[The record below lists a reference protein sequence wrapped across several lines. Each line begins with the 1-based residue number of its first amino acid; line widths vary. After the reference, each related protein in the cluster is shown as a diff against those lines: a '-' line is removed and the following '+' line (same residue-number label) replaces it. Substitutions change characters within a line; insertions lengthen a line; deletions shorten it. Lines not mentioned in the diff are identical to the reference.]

1 MRTVITTLAYAFPR
15 EIVIVWVLAFALRL
29 LFILFVA
36 FSKSRLAQRAWPFT
50 NIHTLDPANFLRL
63 CAWALTA
70 LLGGMAIFARQ
81 HGFSTDIVLAL
92 GWLTI
97 ASALLIPLCHLP
109 LNFPTWLDPRWYD
122 SARKGLVDEL
132 GNLLPRGGTLRTTTE
147 LTLGGSQKREFS
159 TRIGLP
165 LGWQRVEE
173 MPSYLTPTPLAP
185 VVLVAQ
191 GPMDYKNLRPS
202 TLSICATPASSEQ
215 RLPLGTLSEAIARQ
229 IPGWFTLDEITQSK
243 PKAALM
249 CTGTYTDGGISF
261 TAIQWSWS
269 EKLDSSTFV
278 RITATAT
285 TTTRMFPEHF
295 KDMGTMVTK
304 ISVAS

>member
-15 EIVIVWVLAFALRL
+15 EIVIVWGLAFALRL

-36 FSKSRLAQRAWPFT
+36 FSKSRLAQRAWPLT
-50 NIHTLDPANFLRL
+50 NVHTLDPAHFLRL

-70 LLGGMAIFARQ
+70 LLGGMAIFSRQ

-97 ASALLIPLCHLP
+97 ASVLLIPLCHLP

-122 SARKGLVDEL
+122 NARKGLVDEL

-202 TLSICATPASSEQ
+202 TLSICATPASSEE

-243 PKAALM
+243 PKASLM
-249 CTGTYTDGGISF
+249 CTGTYTDEGVSF
-261 TAIQWSWS
+261 TAIQWAWV
-269 EKLDSSTFV
+269 EILDSSTFV
-278 RITATAT
+278 TMSATAT
-285 TTTRMFPEHF
+285 TTTHSFPKYFDEICR
-295 KDMGTMVTK
+295 MVTK
-304 ISVAS
+304 VSVA

>member
-50 NIHTLDPANFLRL
+50 NVHTLDPANFLRL
-63 CAWALTA
+63 CAWTLTA

-97 ASALLIPLCHLP
+97 ASVLLIPLCHLP

-122 SARKGLVDEL
+122 NARKGLVDEL
-132 GNLLPRGGTLRTTTE
+132 GNLLPRGGTVRTTTE

-159 TRIGLP
+159 TRIDLP

-243 PKAALM
+243 PKASLM
-249 CTGTYTDGGISF
+249 CTGTYTDKGVSF
-261 TAIQWSWS
+261 TAVQWAWV

-278 RITATAT
+278 TMSATAT
-285 TTTRMFPEHF
+285 TTTHSFPKYFDEISRMV
-295 KDMGTMVTK
+295 KKV
-304 ISVAS
+304 SVA

>member
-1 MRTVITTLAYAFPR
+1 MVISTLAYTIPR
-15 EIVIVWVLAFALRL
+15 EMVIVWVLAFTLRL
-29 LFILFVA
+29 VFMLFVA

-50 NIHTLDPANFLRL
+50 KVHTLDPANFLRL
-63 CAWALTA
+63 CAWALFA
-70 LLGGMAIFARQ
+70 LLAGMTVFARQ

-97 ASALLIPLCHLP
+97 TSVLLIPLCHLP
-109 LNFPTWLDPRWYD
+109 LNFPTWLDPRWHD
-122 SARKGLVDEL
+122 SVRKGLVDEL
-132 GNLLPRGGTLRTTTE
+132 GNLLPRGGTVRTTTE
-147 LTLGGSQKREFS
+147 LTLSGRKIREFS
-159 TRIGLP
+159 TRIVLP

-215 RLPLGTLSEAIARQ
+215 RLPQGTLSEAIARQ

-243 PKAALM
+243 PKASLM
-249 CTGTYTDGGISF
+249 CTGTYADEGVSL
-261 TAIQWSWS
+261 TAIQWSWV
-269 EKLDSSTFV
+269 EKLDSTTFV
-278 RITATAT
+278 RITATAA

-304 ISVAS
+304 ISVAL

>member
-1 MRTVITTLAYAFPR
+1 MVISTLAYTIPR
-15 EIVIVWVLAFALRL
+15 GMVIVWVLVFSLRL
-29 LFILFVA
+29 VFMLFVA
-36 FSKSRLAQRAWPFT
+36 FSNSRLAQRAWPFT
-50 NIHTLDPANFLRL
+50 KVHTLDPANFLRL
-63 CAWALTA
+63 CAWALCA
-70 LLGGMAIFARQ
+70 LLAGMTVFARQ
-81 HGFSTDIVLAL
+81 HAFSTDVVLAL

-97 ASALLIPLCHLP
+97 TSVLLIPLCHLP
-109 LNFPTWLDPRWYD
+109 LNFPTWLDPRWHD
-122 SARKGLVDEL
+122 SVRKGLVDEL
-132 GNLLPRGGTLRTTTE
+132 GNLLPRGGTVRTTTE
-147 LTLGGSQKREFS
+147 LTLSGRQIREFS
-159 TRIGLP
+159 TRIVLP
-165 LGWQRVEE
+165 LGWQHVEE

-215 RLPLGTLSEAIARQ
+215 RLPQGTLSEAIARQ

-243 PKAALM
+243 PKASLM
-249 CTGTYTDGGISF
+249 CTGTYADEGVSL
-261 TAIQWSWS
+261 TAIQWSWV
-269 EKLDSSTFV
+269 EKLDLTTFV

-295 KDMGTMVTK
+295 KDMGKMVTK

>member
-1 MRTVITTLAYAFPR
+1 MRTLITTLAYAFPR

-50 NIHTLDPANFLRL
+50 NVHTLDPANFLRL

-70 LLGGMAIFARQ
+70 SLGGMAIFARQ

-97 ASALLIPLCHLP
+97 VSALLIPLCHLP

-202 TLSICATPASSEQ
+202 TLSICATPASNEQ

-243 PKAALM
+243 PKASLM
-249 CTGTYTDGGISF
+249 CTGTYTDEGVSY
-261 TAIQWSWS
+261 TAIQWAWV

-278 RITATAT
+278 TMSATAT
-285 TTTRMFPEHF
+285 TTTHSFPKYFDEICR
-295 KDMGTMVTK
+295 MVTK
-304 ISVAS
+304 VSVA

>member
-1 MRTVITTLAYAFPR
+1 MVISTLAYTIPR
-15 EIVIVWVLAFALRL
+15 GMVIVWVLAFALRL
-29 LFILFVA
+29 VFMLFVA

-50 NIHTLDPANFLRL
+50 KVHTLDPANFLRL
-63 CAWALTA
+63 CAWALFA
-70 LLGGMAIFARQ
+70 LLAGMTVFARQ

-97 ASALLIPLCHLP
+97 TSVLLIPLCHLP
-109 LNFPTWLDPRWYD
+109 LNFPTCLDPRWHD
-122 SARKGLVDEL
+122 SVRKGLVDEL
-132 GNLLPRGGTLRTTTE
+132 GNLLPRGGTVRTTTE
-147 LTLGGSQKREFS
+147 LTLSGRQIREFS
-159 TRIGLP
+159 TRIVLP

-185 VVLVAQ
+185 VVLLVQ
-191 GPMDYKNLRPS
+191 GPMDYENLRPS

-215 RLPLGTLSEAIARQ
+215 RLPQGTLSEAIARQ

-243 PKAALM
+243 PKASLM
-249 CTGTYTDGGISF
+249 CTGTYADEGVSL
-261 TAIQWSWS
+261 TAIQWSWV

-295 KDMGTMVTK
+295 KDIGTMVTK
-304 ISVAS
+304 MSVAS

>member
-1 MRTVITTLAYAFPR
+1 MVISTLAYTIPR
-15 EIVIVWVLAFALRL
+15 EMVIVWVLAFALRL
-29 LFILFVA
+29 VFMLFVA
-36 FSKSRLAQRAWPFT
+36 FSKSRLAQRAWPLT
-50 NIHTLDPANFLRL
+50 KVHTLDPSNFLRL
-63 CAWALTA
+63 CAWALFA
-70 LLGGMAIFARQ
+70 LLAGMTVFARQ

-97 ASALLIPLCHLP
+97 TSVLLIPLCHLP
-109 LNFPTWLDPRWYD
+109 LNYPTCLDPRWYD
-122 SARKGLVDEL
+122 SVRKGLVDEL
-132 GNLLPRGGTLRTTTE
+132 GNLLPRGGTVRTTTE
-147 LTLGGSQKREFS
+147 LTLGGGQKREFS
-159 TRIGLP
+159 TRIALP

-215 RLPLGTLSEAIARQ
+215 RLPQGTLSEAIARQ

-243 PKAALM
+243 PKASLM
-249 CTGTYTDGGISF
+249 CTGTYADEGVSL
-261 TAIQWSWS
+261 TAIQWSWV
-269 EKLDSSTFV
+269 EKLDSTTFV

-304 ISVAS
+304 ISVAL

>member
-1 MRTVITTLAYAFPR
+1 MVISTLAYTIPR
-15 EIVIVWVLAFALRL
+15 GMVIVWVLAFTLRL
-29 LFILFVA
+29 VFMLFVA
-36 FSKSRLAQRAWPFT
+36 FSNSRLAQRAWPLT
-50 NIHTLDPANFLRL
+50 KVHTLDPANFLRL
-63 CAWALTA
+63 CAWALFA
-70 LLGGMAIFARQ
+70 LLAGMTVFARQ

-97 ASALLIPLCHLP
+97 TSVLLIPLCHLP
-109 LNFPTWLDPRWYD
+109 LNFPTWLDPRWHD
-122 SARKGLVDEL
+122 SVRKGLVDEL
-132 GNLLPRGGTLRTTTE
+132 GNLLPRGGTVRTTTE
-147 LTLGGSQKREFS
+147 LTLRGRQIREFS
-159 TRIGLP
+159 TRIALP

-191 GPMDYKNLRPS
+191 GPMDYENLRPS

-215 RLPLGTLSEAIARQ
+215 RLPLGTLSEAIVRQ
-229 IPGWFTLDEITQSK
+229 VPGWFTLDEITQSK
-243 PKAALM
+243 PKASLM
-249 CTGTYTDGGISF
+249 CTGTYTDEGISL
-261 TAIQWSWS
+261 TAIQWSWV

-295 KDMGTMVTK
+295 EDMGKMVTK
-304 ISVAS
+304 ISVAL

>member
-1 MRTVITTLAYAFPR
+1 MVISTLAYTIPR
-15 EIVIVWVLAFALRL
+15 GMVIVWVLAFALRL
-29 LFILFVA
+29 VFMLFVA
-36 FSKSRLAQRAWPFT
+36 FSKSRLAQRAWPLT
-50 NIHTLDPANFLRL
+50 EVHTLDPANFLRL
-63 CAWALTA
+63 CAWALFA
-70 LLGGMAIFARQ
+70 LLAGMTVFARQ

-97 ASALLIPLCHLP
+97 TSVLLIPLCHLP
-109 LNFPTWLDPRWYD
+109 LNFPTCLDPRWHD
-122 SARKGLVDEL
+122 SVRKGLVDEL
-132 GNLLPRGGTLRTTTE
+132 GNLLPRGGTVRTTTE
-147 LTLGGSQKREFS
+147 LTLSGRQIREFS
-159 TRIGLP
+159 TRIVLP
-165 LGWQRVEE
+165 LGWQHVEE

-215 RLPLGTLSEAIARQ
+215 RLPQGTLSKAIARQ

-243 PKAALM
+243 PKASLM
-249 CTGTYTDGGISF
+249 CTGTYADEGVSL
-261 TAIQWSWS
+261 TAIQWSWV

-295 KDMGTMVTK
+295 KDMGKMVTK
-304 ISVAS
+304 ISVAL

>member
-1 MRTVITTLAYAFPR
+1 MVISTLAYTIPR
-15 EIVIVWVLAFALRL
+15 EMVIVWVLAFTLRL
-29 LFILFVA
+29 VFMLFVA

-50 NIHTLDPANFLRL
+50 KVHTLDPANFLRL
-63 CAWALTA
+63 CAWALFA
-70 LLGGMAIFARQ
+70 LLAGMTVFARQ

-97 ASALLIPLCHLP
+97 TSVLLIPLCHLP
-109 LNFPTWLDPRWYD
+109 LNFPTWLDPRWHD
-122 SARKGLVDEL
+122 SVRKGLVDEL
-132 GNLLPRGGTLRTTTE
+132 GNLLPRGGTVRTTTE
-147 LTLGGSQKREFS
+147 LTLSGRKIREFS
-159 TRIGLP
+159 TRIVLP

-215 RLPLGTLSEAIARQ
+215 RLPQGTLSEAIARQ

-243 PKAALM
+243 PKASLM
-249 CTGTYTDGGISF
+249 CTGTYADEGVSL
-261 TAIQWSWS
+261 TAIQWSWV
-269 EKLDSSTFV
+269 EKLDSTTFV

-304 ISVAS
+304 ISVAL

>member
-1 MRTVITTLAYAFPR
+1 MVISTLAYTIPR
-15 EIVIVWVLAFALRL
+15 GMVIVWVLAFALRL
-29 LFILFVA
+29 VFMLFVA

-50 NIHTLDPANFLRL
+50 KVHTLDPASFLRL
-63 CAWALTA
+63 CAWALFA
-70 LLGGMAIFARQ
+70 LLAGMTVFARQ

-97 ASALLIPLCHLP
+97 TSVLLIPLCHLP
-109 LNFPTWLDPRWYD
+109 LNFPTCLDPRWHD
-122 SARKGLVDEL
+122 SVRKGLVDEL
-132 GNLLPRGGTLRTTTE
+132 GNLLPRGGTVRTTTE
-147 LTLGGSQKREFS
+147 LTLGGGQKREFS
-159 TRIGLP
+159 TRIALT
-165 LGWQRVEE
+165 LGWQRVEG

-185 VVLVAQ
+185 VVLLAQ
-191 GPMDYKNLRPS
+191 GPMDYENLRPS
-202 TLSICATPASSEQ
+202 TLSICATPASREQ

-243 PKAALM
+243 PKASLM
-249 CTGTYTDGGISF
+249 CTGTYADEGVSL
-261 TAIQWSWS
+261 TAIQWSWV
-269 EKLDSSTFV
+269 EKLDSTTFV

-304 ISVAS
+304 ISVAL

>member
-1 MRTVITTLAYAFPR
+1 MVISTLAYTIPR
-15 EIVIVWVLAFALRL
+15 EMVIVWVLAFALRL
-29 LFILFVA
+29 VFMLFVA

-50 NIHTLDPANFLRL
+50 KVHTLDPANFLRL
-63 CAWALTA
+63 CAWALFA
-70 LLGGMAIFARQ
+70 LLAGMTVFARQ

-97 ASALLIPLCHLP
+97 TSVLLIPLCHLP
-109 LNFPTWLDPRWYD
+109 LNFPTWLDPRWHD
-122 SARKGLVDEL
+122 SVRKGLVDEL
-132 GNLLPRGGTLRTTTE
+132 GNLLPRGGTVRTTTE
-147 LTLGGSQKREFS
+147 LTLSGRKIREFS
-159 TRIGLP
+159 TRIVLP

-202 TLSICATPASSEQ
+202 TLSICATPASSEE

-243 PKAALM
+243 PKASLM
-249 CTGTYTDGGISF
+249 CTGTYTDEGVSF
-261 TAIQWSWS
+261 TAIQWAWV
-269 EKLDSSTFV
+269 EILDSSTFV
-278 RITATAT
+278 TMSATAT
-285 TTTRMFPEHF
+285 TTTHSFPKYFDEICR
-295 KDMGTMVTK
+295 MVTK
-304 ISVAS
+304 VSVA

>member
-1 MRTVITTLAYAFPR
+1 MVISTLAYTIPR
-15 EIVIVWVLAFALRL
+15 GMVIVWVLAFALRL
-29 LFILFVA
+29 VFILFVA
-36 FSKSRLAQRAWPFT
+36 FSKSRLAQRAWPLT
-50 NIHTLDPANFLRL
+50 KVHTLDPANFLRL
-63 CAWALTA
+63 CAWALSA
-70 LLGGMAIFARQ
+70 LLSGMAIFARQ
-81 HGFSTDIVLAL
+81 HGVSTDVVLAL

-97 ASALLIPLCHLP
+97 TSVLLIPLCHLP
-109 LNFPTWLDPRWYD
+109 LNFPTWLDPRWHD
-122 SARKGLVDEL
+122 SVRKGLVDEL
-132 GNLLPRGGTLRTTTE
+132 GNLLPRGGTVRTTTE
-147 LTLGGSQKREFS
+147 LTLSGRKIREFS
-159 TRIGLP
+159 TRIALP

-191 GPMDYKNLRPS
+191 GPMDYENLRPS

-215 RLPLGTLSEAIARQ
+215 RLPQGTLSEAIARQ

-243 PKAALM
+243 PKASLM
-249 CTGTYTDGGISF
+249 CTGTYADEGVSL
-261 TAIQWSWS
+261 TAIQWSWV

-295 KDMGTMVTK
+295 KDMGKMVTK
-304 ISVAS
+304 ISVAL

>member
-1 MRTVITTLAYAFPR
+1 MVISTLAYTIPS
-15 EIVIVWVLAFALRL
+15 EMVIVWVLAFALRL

-36 FSKSRLAQRAWPFT
+36 FSKSRLAQRAWPLT
-50 NIHTLDPANFLRL
+50 KVHTLDPANFLRL
-63 CAWALTA
+63 CAWALLA
-70 LLGGMAIFARQ
+70 LLAGMTVFARQ
-81 HGFSTDIVLAL
+81 HGFSMHIVLFL
-92 GWLTI
+92 GWSTF
-97 ASALLIPLCHLP
+97 ASVLLIPLCHLP

-122 SARKGLVDEL
+122 SVRKGLVDEL
-132 GNLLPRGGTLRTTTE
+132 GNLLPRGGTVRTTTE
-147 LTLGGSQKREFS
+147 LTLGGSQKRGFS

-165 LGWQRVEE
+165 LGWQRLEE

-202 TLSICATPASSEQ
+202 TLSVCATPASSEQ
-215 RLPLGTLSEAIARQ
+215 RLPLGTLSEAISRQ

-243 PKAALM
+243 PKASLM
-249 CTGTYTDGGISF
+249 CTGTYTDEGVSL
-261 TAIQWSWS
+261 TAIQWSWV

-278 RITATAT
+278 RIIATAT

-304 ISVAS
+304 MSVAP

>member
-1 MRTVITTLAYAFPR
+1 MVISTLAYTIPR
-15 EIVIVWVLAFALRL
+15 EMVIVWVLAFTLRL
-29 LFILFVA
+29 VFMLFVA

-50 NIHTLDPANFLRL
+50 KVHTLDPANFLRL
-63 CAWALTA
+63 CAWALFA
-70 LLGGMAIFARQ
+70 LLAGMTVFARQ

-97 ASALLIPLCHLP
+97 TSVLLIPLCHLP
-109 LNFPTWLDPRWYD
+109 LNFPTWLDPRWHD
-122 SARKGLVDEL
+122 SVRKGLVDEL
-132 GNLLPRGGTLRTTTE
+132 GNLLPRGGTVRTTTE
-147 LTLGGSQKREFS
+147 LTLSGRKIREFS
-159 TRIGLP
+159 TRIVLP

-215 RLPLGTLSEAIARQ
+215 RLPQGTLSEAIARQ

-243 PKAALM
+243 PKASLM
-249 CTGTYTDGGISF
+249 CTGTYTDESVSL
-261 TAIQWSWS
+261 TAIQWSWV

-304 ISVAS
+304 ISVAL

>member
-1 MRTVITTLAYAFPR
+1 MITTLAYTIPR
-15 EIVIVWVLAFALRL
+15 EVVIVWVLAFALRL
-29 LFILFVA
+29 IFMLFVA
-36 FSKSRLAQRAWPFT
+36 FSKSRLALRSWPYT
-50 NIHTLDPANFLRL
+50 NVQNLDPANFLRL
-63 CAWALTA
+63 CAWALFA
-70 LLGGMAIFARQ
+70 LLAGMTVFARQ
-81 HGFSTDIVLAL
+81 HGFSTEIVLTL

-97 ASALLIPLCHLP
+97 VSAVLIPLCHLP
-109 LNFPTWLDPRWYD
+109 LSFPTWMDPRWHD
-122 SARKGLVDEL
+122 SVRKGLVDEV
-132 GNLLPRGGTLRTTTE
+132 GNLLPRGGTVRTTTE
-147 LTLGGSQKREFS
+147 LTLGGGQKREFS
-159 TRIGLP
+159 TRIVLP

-185 VVLVAQ
+185 LVLVAQ
-191 GPMDYKNLRPS
+191 GPMDYENLRPS

-243 PKAALM
+243 PKASLM
-249 CTGTYTDGGISF
+249 CTGTYTDEGVSL
-261 TAIQWSWS
+261 TAIQWSWV

-285 TTTRMFPEHF
+285 TTTRIFPEHF
-295 KDMGTMVTK
+295 KDIGKMVTK

>member
-1 MRTVITTLAYAFPR
+1 MVISTLAYTIPR
-15 EIVIVWVLAFALRL
+15 GMVIVWVLAFAARL
-29 LFILFVA
+29 LFMLFVA
-36 FSKSRLAQRAWPFT
+36 YSKSPLALRSWPYT
-50 NIHTLDPANFLRL
+50 NVQKLDPANFLRL

-70 LLGGMAIFARQ
+70 ILGGMAIFARQ

-97 ASALLIPLCHLP
+97 ASALLIPLCYLP

-122 SARKGLVDEL
+122 NARKGLVDEL
-132 GNLLPRGGTLRTTTE
+132 GNLLPRGGTLRTSTE
-147 LTLGGSQKREFS
+147 LTLSGGQKREFS
-159 TRIGLP
+159 TRLTLP

-215 RLPLGTLSEAIARQ
+215 RLPQGTLSEAIARQ

-243 PKAALM
+243 PKASLM
-249 CTGTYTDGGISF
+249 CTGTYTDEGVSF
-261 TAIQWSWS
+261 TAIQWAWV
-269 EKLDSSTFV
+269 EILDSSTFV
-278 RITATAT
+278 TMSATAT
-285 TTTRMFPEHF
+285 TTTHSFPKYFDEICR
-295 KDMGTMVTK
+295 MVTK
-304 ISVAS
+304 VSVAS

>member
-1 MRTVITTLAYAFPR
+1 
-15 EIVIVWVLAFALRL
+15 
-29 LFILFVA
+29 
-36 FSKSRLAQRAWPFT
+36 
-50 NIHTLDPANFLRL
+50 
-63 CAWALTA
+63 
-70 LLGGMAIFARQ
+70 MAIFARQ

-97 ASALLIPLCHLP
+97 ASVLLIPLCHLP

-122 SARKGLVDEL
+122 NARKGLVDEL

-202 TLSICATPASSEQ
+202 TLSICATPASSEE

-243 PKAALM
+243 PKASLM
-249 CTGTYTDGGISF
+249 CTGTYTDEGVSF
-261 TAIQWSWS
+261 TAIQWAWV
-269 EKLDSSTFV
+269 EILDSSTFV
-278 RITATAT
+278 TMSATAT
-285 TTTRMFPEHF
+285 TTTHSFPKYFDEICR
-295 KDMGTMVTK
+295 MVTK
-304 ISVAS
+304 VSVA

>member
-1 MRTVITTLAYAFPR
+1 MVISTLAYTIPR
-15 EIVIVWVLAFALRL
+15 ELVIVWVLAFALRL

-36 FSKSRLAQRAWPFT
+36 FSKSRLAQRAWPLT
-50 NIHTLDPANFLRL
+50 NVHTLDPASFLRL
-63 CAWALTA
+63 CAWTLFA
-70 LLGGMAIFARQ
+70 LLAGMTVFARQ
-81 HGFSTDIVLAL
+81 HGFSMHIVLFL
-92 GWLTI
+92 GWSTC
-97 ASALLIPLCHLP
+97 ASILLIPLCRLP
-109 LNFPTWLDPRWYD
+109 LDFPTWLDPRWYD
-122 SARKGLVDEL
+122 NARKGLVDEL
-132 GNLLPRGGTLRTTTE
+132 GNLLPRGGTVRTTTE
-147 LTLGGSQKREFS
+147 LTLGGSQKRKFS

-202 TLSICATPASSEQ
+202 TLTICATPANSEQ
-215 RLPLGTLSEAIARQ
+215 RLPLGTLSEAISRQ
-229 IPGWFTLDEITQSK
+229 IPGWVTLDEITQRK
-243 PKAALM
+243 PKASLM
-249 CTGTYTDGGISF
+249 CTGTYTDECVSL
-261 TAIQWSWS
+261 TAIQWSWV

-295 KDMGTMVTK
+295 KDIGTMVTK
-304 ISVAS
+304 MSVAP